1 MRPPL
6 FQRSSRFGY
15 RRWRRSGWLLVHL
28 APDTPH
34 KARDGCDPAC
44 RRSSTS
50 RDSRKV
56 CCAAADLS
64 GSHATGI
71 LCSKYT
77 CSRSSLRAPRHGAC
91 CRRAW
96 RAGSRVRHAPI
107 HRRSGHS
114 DIAICCG
121 RNVRG
126 SSPSTSV
133 VPLSNQVT
141 TLNHKRFKRFKMF
154 SDGHSERLG
163 QPFVVENR
171 PGAGGT
177 VADQAAVSAPHDGY
191 TLVLGGLNQA
201 INVTLYDKLSFIR
214 DLAPV
219 AGMIRTPLAM
229 EVNPAFPAKTVPEF
243 IAYAKA
249 NPGKINVAS
258 GGNGTPS
265 HMSGELFKMMTGL
278 NMVHVPYRG
287 TALAL
292 TDLLGG
298 QVQVVFDAVPSS
310 VGHIRANRLRA
321 LAVTT
326 AVRSDALPEIPIMG
340 DFVPG
345 YEASTWL
352 GLSAPK
358 NTPPEI
364 IDKLNR
370 EINAGLADP
379 KIKARLAEQG
389 GTAIAGSATDYR
401 KLFADETEKWGK
413 VVKFANVK
421 PE

>member
-1 MRPPL
+1 MKLP
-6 FQRSSRFGY
+6 
-15 RRWRRSGWLLVHL
+15 RRKFLHL
-28 APDTPH
+28 AAGAASLPALPCIAPAEAYPTRPVRIIVGFPPGGTADIV
-34 KARDGCDPAC
+34 ARLAGQ
-44 RRSSTS
+44 
-50 RDSRKV
+50 
-56 CCAAADLS
+56 
-64 GSHATGI
+64 I
-71 LCSKYT
+71 L
-77 CSRSSLRAPRHGAC
+77 
-91 CRRAW
+91 
-96 RAGSRVRHAPI
+96 
-107 HRRSGHS
+107 
-114 DIAICCG
+114 
-121 RNVRG
+121 
-126 SSPSTSV
+126 
-133 VPLSNQVT
+133 
-141 TLNHKRFKRFKMF
+141 
-154 SDGHSERLG
+154 SERLG

-326 AVRSDALPEIPIMG
+326 AVRSDALPEIPDHG
-340 DFVPG
+340 RFC
-345 YEASTWL
+345 
-352 GLSAPK
+352 
-358 NTPPEI
+358 
-364 IDKLNR
+364 
-370 EINAGLADP
+370 
-379 KIKARLAEQG
+379 AR
-389 GTAIAGSATDYR
+389 I
-401 KLFADETEKWGK
+401 
-413 VVKFANVK
+413 
-421 PE
+421 